1 MHQHGQPQSGQPGMA
16 PMMMMPMRPPPM
28 MAPFQV
34 PAFMGGHPQMMDPG
48 FAPAPMPDM
57 APPPQQAPEDDQPPN
72 KKARTED
79 NLLPE
84 AEFLARNGSGPV
96 TVHVQVPLIAEKAE
110 WRLNG
115 QMMTVTLPPTES
127 VAVVKA
133 KIQEETGM
141 PPAKQKVSHDGMF
154 FKDNNTLAYYNLR
167 NGAIIQLALKERGGR
182 KK

>member
-1 MHQHGQPQSGQPGMA
+1 
-16 PMMMMPMRPPPM
+16 
-28 MAPFQV
+28 
-34 PAFMGGHPQMMDPG
+34 MGGHPHQPMMDPG
-48 FAPAPMPDM
+48 FAPGPPMPDM
-57 APPPQQAPEDDQPPN
+57 APPQQQQQQQGDDDQPPN

-96 TVHVQVPLIAEKAE
+96 TVHVQVPHNTEKPE

-133 KIQEETGM
+133 KILEETGM

-154 FKDNNTLAYYNLR
+154 FKDSNTLAYYNLR
-167 NGAIIQLALKERGGR
+167 NGAVIQLVLKERGGR

>member
-1 MHQHGQPQSGQPGMA
+1 MHQQQQGQPQQGM
-16 PMMMMPMRPPPM
+16 PQMMMMPMRPPPM
-28 MAPFQV
+28 MPPFQV
-34 PAFMGGHPQMMDPG
+34 PFMQGPPMMDPG
-48 FAPAPMPDM
+48 YAPAPMPEM
-57 APPPQQAPEDDQPPN
+57 VPPAHSAEDDQPPN

-96 TVHVQVPLIAEKAE
+96 TVHVQVPQMTEKAE

-115 QMMTVTLPPTES
+115 QMMTLTIAKTES

-141 PPAKQKVSHDGMF
+141 PPAKQKVSHEGMF
-154 FKDNNTLAYYNLR
+154 FKDNNSLAYYNLR
-167 NGAIIQLALKERGGR
+167 NGAVIQLALKERGGR